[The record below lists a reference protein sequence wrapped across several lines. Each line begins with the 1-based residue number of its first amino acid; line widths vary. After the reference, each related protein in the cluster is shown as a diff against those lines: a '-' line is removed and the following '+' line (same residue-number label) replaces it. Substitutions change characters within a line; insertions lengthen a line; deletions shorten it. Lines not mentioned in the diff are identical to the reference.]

1 MRTALQPHWV
11 AFRTLFFVTTDIII
25 GMSTYKTKV
34 KSGVVSSFINEHF
47 GSDIID
53 VKMITDGEVSQA
65 CIVETANGTKV
76 VRFSKHTDEG
86 YQKDKFAYEHFRS
99 ALVPIPQIEEIDT
112 LPDGM
117 HYAISELAP
126 GTILDKLTADEL
138 KATLPSIIH
147 TMEAI
152 HHTAPVGS
160 GFGSIQLDGNG
171 NVSSWHE
178 ALDRS
183 QASNDD
189 DKLDSIPMF
198 ERDVY
203 ERFRAKIK
211 DYYKYC
217 PNDIRQ
223 LIHRDFGFNNTL
235 AENGQITGVIDWDD
249 AAYGDPLYDVAWQ
262 GFWSPAFSWADEV
275 DIVGA
280 IKHHY
285 IDTGGLPQ
293 HFDERIDC
301 YKMIIGT
308 NCLSFFSKS
317 DQKDSYD
324 YVRGE
329 LMKIDAK
336 IASNE

>member
-1 MRTALQPHWV
+1 
-11 AFRTLFFVTTDIII
+11 
-25 GMSTYKTKV
+25 MSTYKTKV
-34 KSGVVSSFINEHF
+34 ESAAIDSFMREHF
-47 GSDIID
+47 GSDGID
-53 VKMITDGEVSQA
+53 VKMIADGEVSQA
-65 CIVETANGTKV
+65 GIVETANGTKV

-99 ALVPIPQIEEIDT
+99 LLVPIPQIEEIDT
-112 LPDGM
+112 LPDGTY
-117 HYAISELAP
+117 YAVSELAP
-126 GTILDKLTADEL
+126 GTTLDKLTADEL
-138 KATLPSIIH
+138 KATLPSMIQ

-152 HHTAPVGS
+152 HQTTPVGS

-171 NVSSWHE
+171 NTSSWHE

-189 DKLDSIPMF
+189 DKLDSIQMF

-203 ERFRAKIK
+203 ERSRTKIK

-235 AENGQITGVIDWDD
+235 AKNGKITGVIDWDD

-262 GFWSPAFSWADEV
+262 GFWSPAFSWSNEV
-275 DIVGA
+275 DIVGT
-280 IKHHY
+280 IKQHY
-285 IDTGGLPQ
+285 VDTGQLPEN
-293 HFDERIDC
+293 FDERIDC
-301 YKMIIGT
+301 YKMIIGA
-308 NCLSFFSKS
+308 NCLSFFAKS
-317 DQKDSYD
+317 DQRGSYD

-336 IASNE
+336 IANKN